1 MRYEKIRRLPDGKF
15 RRLTGV
21 KPRTFEKM
29 LEVLTYAERG
39 KRRRGG
45 KASEISLP
53 DRLLMTLEYWR
64 EYRTY
69 FHISQSY
76 GLSEGQCYYIIRWVE
91 DTLIKSGEFSL
102 PGRKALLKSD
112 MEFEVVMIDA
122 TESPCERPKKNR
134 SATTP
139 AKRSATPRKTRSS
152 S

>member
-1 MRYEKIRRLPDGKF
+1 MRYEKIKRLPEGKF

-21 KPRTFEKM
+21 KPKTFEKM
-29 LEVLTYAERG
+29 LEVLTCAERHV
-39 KRRRGG
+39 RRRGG
-45 KASEISLP
+45 KASEVSLP

-76 GLSEGQCYYIIRWVE
+76 GLSEGQCYNIIRWVE

-102 PGRKALLKSD
+102 PGKKALLKSD
-112 MEFEVVMIDA
+112 MQFDVVMIDA
-122 TESPCERPKKNR
+122 TESPCERPKKNK

-139 AKRSATPRKTRSS
+139 AKRNGTSKKRKS
-152 S
+152 